1 MNYEKQIIK
10 QIIQDKTSKK
20 KYLDMINKRN
30 IKNKKILS
38 DNHNDKNEVY
48 NKLSQNN
55 KKILNDNNEKIFND
69 SYDMQK
75 QINELQ
81 NKYEYVINL
90 INDISNEL
98 NIIKNKISE

>member
-38 DNHNDKNEVY
+38 DHHNDEVH
-48 NKLSQNN
+48 NRLSQNN
-55 KKILNDNNEKIFND
+55 EKIVSNNSVD
-69 SYDMQK
+69 IQN

-81 NKYEYVINL
+81 NKYEYVLNL

-98 NIIKNKISE
+98 NIIKNKIGE